1 MATTT
6 LGDLFARN
14 ATAAYQ
20 VVTSFMDRDPVTRTP
35 FAQSGLLVTDPLIAQ
50 AAASNTNIVELPF
63 WRDLDDSIEPNY
75 SNDVYEDIAVP
86 QKLGTG
92 SLKAR
97 NAWLNEGWGVMSLAT
112 ALAASDP
119 FARIAARLD
128 AYWARQAE
136 RRVVATVRGIYADNV
151 AANGSDMVHDS
162 ATVDEAAMIDAVLTM
177 GDAFGEIT
185 GYITHSK
192 VFGAFLRNQMA
203 TARRDEDGVFRR
215 TMMGL
220 PAEINGNAA
229 ITPDGTKYLTA
240 LLGSGAFG
248 YGMSAP
254 GAPIARGYEQSYAL
268 EYDREAA
275 RGNGGGSDTL
285 WSRRN
290 MIVHPLGYDFTS
302 ASITGNGTETTPRSP
317 GWVDIANPVNW
328 TRVASRKQVPIAF
341 LTTPKAA

>member
-6 LGDLFARN
+6 LGDLFATN
-14 ATAAYQ
+14 ATAAYA
-20 VVTSFMDRDPVTRTP
+20 VVTSFMDRDPVSRTP
-35 FAQSGLLVTDPLIAQ
+35 FAQSGLLVTDPLVQQ

-63 WRDLDDSIEPNY
+63 WRDLDASVEPNY

-86 QKLGTG
+86 QKIGTG

-97 NAWLNEGWGVMSLAT
+97 NAWLNEAWGVMTLAQ
-112 ALAASDP
+112 ALAADDP
-119 FARIAARLD
+119 WARIAARLD
-128 AYWARQAE
+128 TFWARQAE

-151 AANGSDMVHDS
+151 AANGGDMVHDS
-162 ATVDEAAMIDAVLTM
+162 ATVDEAALIDAILTM

-185 GYITHSK
+185 GYITHSA

-203 TARRDEDGVFRR
+203 EARRTEDGVLQR

-220 PAEINGNAA
+220 PVEINDSAA
-229 ITPDGTKYLTA
+229 TTPDGTKHLTV
-240 LLGSGAFG
+240 LMGPGAFA
-248 YGMSAP
+248 YGMTAP
-254 GAPIARGYEQSYAL
+254 GNVVARGYEQSYSL

-302 ASITGNGTETTPRSP
+302 ASITGNGTETTPRSA
-317 GWVDIANPVNW
+317 GWADLANPANW
-328 TRVASRKQVPIAF
+328 TRVADRKQVPIAF
-341 LTTPKAA
+341 LTTPKA